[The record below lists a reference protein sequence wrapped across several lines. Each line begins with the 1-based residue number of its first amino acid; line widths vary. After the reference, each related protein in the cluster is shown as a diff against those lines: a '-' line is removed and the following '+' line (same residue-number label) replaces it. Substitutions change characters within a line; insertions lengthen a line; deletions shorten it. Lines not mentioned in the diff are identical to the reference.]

1 MRRPTLVP
9 RRSRAVRA
17 VLMCACKPF
26 ITRTAIMAILTVVAA
41 CGGSKNGASEAVESD
56 SATAAA
62 GTSTASVTFTA
73 AQTKHGRVQWAPV
86 VASEVA
92 VTIELPGQLVPNE
105 DRTVR
110 LGASAQGRVLT
121 VHVRPGER
129 VARGQSLVTLQSQA
143 ASAATAD
150 YDKATAEL
158 ASRQA
163 AATYARTARERA
175 DRLLAVK
182 AGSRQEAERAAADD
196 ELARAGL
203 AQVQSEIVRARAA
216 MTQLGATST
225 SGAMVVRSP
234 IAGVVLSRDATPGA
248 VAEAGA
254 PLVTVSEPSTLWLEV
269 AASDR
274 AVVGLRPGS
283 RVRFTV
289 PAFPADTFDARVQ
302 SVGGQLDTATRTVP
316 VRAVVQNPS
325 GRLRPAM
332 FATTWIE
339 SGERRQAV
347 LVPESAVQLLD
358 NRPVV
363 FVARPDGTG
372 GARFERRDVE
382 VGATMGGQTQ
392 VLKGLMAG
400 DTVVVEGAFAV
411 KSEFARSKMAE
422 G

>member
-1 MRRPTLVP
+1 M
-9 RRSRAVRA
+9 
-17 VLMCACKPF
+17 
-26 ITRTAIMAILTVVAA
+26 
-41 CGGSKNGASEAVESD
+41 
-56 SATAAA
+56 SA
-62 GTSTASVTFTA
+62 
-73 AQTKHGRVQWAPV
+73 P
-86 VASEVA
+86 
-92 VTIELPGQLVPNE
+92 
-105 DRTVR
+105 
-110 LGASAQGRVLT
+110 
-121 VHVRPGER
+121 
-129 VARGQSLVTLQSQA
+129 

>member
-9 RRSRAVRA
+9 RRRRAVRA
-17 VLMCACKPF
+17 ILMCACKPF
-26 ITRTAIMAILTVVAA
+26 ITRTAILAILTVVAA
-41 CGGSKNGASEAVESD
+41 CGGTKNGASDGAAAD
-56 SATAAA
+56 STTAAA
-62 GTSTASVTFTA
+62 GTGTASVVFTA
-73 AQTKHGRVQWAPV
+73 AQTKHGGIQWAPV

-92 VTIELPGQLVPNE
+92 ATIELPGQLVPNE

-150 YDKATAEL
+150 FDKATAEL

-203 AQVQSEIVRARAA
+203 AQAQIEIVRARAA

-274 AVVGLRPGS
+274 AAVGLRPGS

>member
-9 RRSRAVRA
+9 RRRAVRA
-17 VLMCACKPF
+17 MLICACKPF
-26 ITRTAIMAILTVVAA
+26 ITRTAVLVGLSVVAA
-41 CGGSKNGASEAVESD
+41 CGSTKDGARDAVVAD

-62 GTSTASVTFTA
+62 GTGTASVTFTA
-73 AQTKHGRVQWAPV
+73 AQTKHGGIQWAPV
-86 VASEVA
+86 MSSEVA

-203 AQVQSEIVRARAA
+203 AQAQSEIVRARAA

-274 AVVGLRPGS
+274 AAVGLRPGA

-289 PAFPADTFDARVQ
+289 PAFPADTFEARVQ
-302 SVGGQLDTATRTVP
+302 SVGGQLDTDTRTVP

-332 FATTWIE
+332 FAATWIE

-363 FVARPDGTG
+363 FVARPDGSG

-382 VGATMGGQTQ
+382 VGATLGGQTQ
-392 VLKGLMAG
+392 VLKGLMPG
-400 DTVVVEGAFAV
+400 DTVVVKGAFAV